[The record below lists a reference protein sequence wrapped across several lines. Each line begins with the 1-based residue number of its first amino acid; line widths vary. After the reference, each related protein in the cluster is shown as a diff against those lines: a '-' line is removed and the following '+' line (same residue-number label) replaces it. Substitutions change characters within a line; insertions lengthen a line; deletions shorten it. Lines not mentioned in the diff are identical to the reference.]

1 MKNIFSILFILTLSV
16 MACSQK
22 QTSVNSTS
30 EVKNTSAE
38 LAAKKAK
45 TDVRKIAE
53 YLEGEDYSA
62 YKVATFAGGCFWC
75 MEAAFERINGVID
88 VISGYSGGKE
98 AYPTYEDVGYGST
111 THAEAI
117 QIYYDENVI
126 SFEKLLDVFFVAHD
140 PTTLNRQGP
149 DRGPQYRSAIYY
161 HNETQKETIDKK
173 ISELTDAQAFRNPI
187 VTEIAA
193 YSEFWT
199 AEKYHQ
205 NYYELNPQNPYV
217 SKVSRPKVEK
227 VKKVFKDILKEQYK

>member
-1 MKNIFSILFILTLSV
+1 MKNTISILFILTISLV
-16 MACSQK
+16 ACSQK
-22 QTSVNSTS
+22 QTSINSSS
-30 EVKNTSAE
+30 EVKNSSE
-38 LAAKKAK
+38 DLAAKKAK
-45 TDVRKIAE
+45 TDVRKISE
-53 YLEGEDYSA
+53 YLEGSDYSS
-62 YKVATFAGGCFWC
+62 YGVATFAGGCFWC
-75 MEAAFERINGVID
+75 TEAAFERINGVVD

-98 AYPTYEDVGYGST
+98 AYPTYEEVGYGLT

-117 QIYYDENVI
+117 QIYYDEKVI
-126 SFEKLLDVFFVAHD
+126 SFEKLLDVLFVAHD

-161 HNETQKETIDKK
+161 HNETQKEIIDKK
-173 ISELTDAQAFRNPI
+173 IAELTDAQVFRNPI

-205 NYYELNPQNPYV
+205 DYYELNPQNPYV

-227 VKKVFKDILKEQYK
+227 VKKVFKDILKEKYK